1 MWLTVRSGEKRGTTV
16 HVENEPLLIGRD
28 EDCDLVL
35 PDSKV
40 SRRHASVAVAEGE
53 TSLRDL
59 GSRNGTF
66 VNGRRVEAVRLVG
79 HEQIQVGDTV
89 LASSPDE
96 PLGGST
102 LFGSATLGAFFHPE
116 SPSAVHRLLVERS
129 LRRATLLAA
138 AAIAAA
144 AGLGLLVGA
153 SFLFSDGDG
162 ASAAVQKVV
171 GEVAPST
178 VLIEARH
185 REQRVESGSGWVLDA
200 AKGLIVTN
208 AHVVNGGTTFQ
219 VARSGEPAR
228 KAELVGVAP
237 CEDLAVLRVTER
249 SGLRSLPLGR
259 QSTLE
264 LGETVVALGYPANA
278 SEQASL
284 TSTSGVVS
292 VVRSSYRE
300 PAVDVPRYPN
310 VIQTDAAINPGNSG
324 GPLVDLTGRLVGVNA
339 AGRTVAPDRRI
350 IQGQGYAI
358 GVDRVKT
365 IVDILRT
372 GRSLGWSGL
381 GFRYSRPGEAGRA
394 GLGAGPAVPGTSAER
409 AGLGRHEGALI
420 VAVDGMP
427 VDDTLASYC
436 DAIDGLRSG
445 DRATFSIL
453 EPGKAQPTA
462 VSVRME

>member
-1 MWLTVRSGEKRGTTV
+1 MWLTVRSGKKRGATV
-16 HVENEPLLIGRD
+16 HLDGDRLVIGRD
-28 EDCDLVL
+28 EECDLVL

-40 SRRHASVAVAEGE
+40 SRRHASLEVADGE
-53 TSLRDL
+53 TTLRDL

-66 VNGRRVEAVRLVG
+66 VNGKRVQAARLVG

-89 LASSPDE
+89 LATSPDE
-96 PLGGST
+96 PSGGST
-102 LFGSATLGAFFHPE
+102 VFGSTTLGAFFRPE
-116 SPSAVHRLLVERS
+116 NPSAVHRLLVERS
-129 LRRATLLAA
+129 VRRATVLAA
-138 AAIAAA
+138 AAVAVA
-144 AGLGLLVGA
+144 AGLGLVVGA

-171 GEVAPST
+171 GRVAPST

-200 AKGLIVTN
+200 AEGLIVTN
-208 AHVVNGGTTFQ
+208 AHVVNGGTAFH
-219 VARSGEPAR
+219 VARSGESAR
-228 KAELVGVAP
+228 RAELVGVAP
-237 CEDLAVLRVTER
+237 CEDLALLRVKER
-249 SGLRSLPLGR
+249 SGLRSLPLGS
-259 QSTLE
+259 QATVE
-264 LGETVVALGYPANA
+264 LGETVVAVGYPANA

-324 GPLVDLTGRLVGVNA
+324 GPLVDLTGRLVGVNS
-339 AGRTVAPDRRI
+339 AGRTVAPDGRI
-350 IQGQGYAI
+350 IQGQAYAI

-365 IVDILRT
+365 IVGILRT

-381 GFRYSRPGEAGRA
+381 AFRYSSRAEGERA
-394 GLGAGPAVPGTSAER
+394 GLAAGPVVPGTSAQR
-409 AGLGRHEGALI
+409 AGLGRHEGSLI

-427 VDDTLASYC
+427 LDDTLASYC
-436 DAIDGLRSG
+436 DAVDGLHSG
-445 DRATFSIL
+445 DRATFSVL
-453 EPGKAQPTA
+453 RPGAARPTA